1 MADRDPTVYIV
12 DDDEAMRHSL
22 SWLMKTVGLNCEAY
36 EAAQQ
41 FLEQY
46 EPKGPGCLILDVRMP
61 KTTGLALL
69 DLMRERNLGLP
80 VIVVSG
86 HADVYTAVRAMKAGA
101 IDFLEKPFSQQ
112 QLLELVHKALAQ
124 DAQRRY
130 QQAECEECLALL
142 ESLTER
148 ERAVMEKLVSGGLN
162 KTIAADLGLSQKTVE
177 AYRARLMEKLGA
189 KSPADVVRI
198 YLAASQLRTKTR

>member
-22 SWLMKTVGLNCEAY
+22 SWLMKTVGLNCLVFDS
-36 EAAQQ
+36 AQP

-46 EPKGPGCLILDVRMP
+46 QPEAPGCLILDVRMP
-61 KTTGLALL
+61 KTSGLALL
-69 DLMRERNLGLP
+69 DSLRERNVNLP

-86 HADVYTAVRAMKAGA
+86 HADVYSAVRAMKAGA

-112 QLLELVHKALAQ
+112 QLIELVHKALAQ
-124 DAQRRY
+124 DTQRRY

-142 ESLTER
+142 ESLTDR
-148 ERAVMEKLVSGGLN
+148 ERAVMEKLVAGGLN

-198 YLAASQLRTKTR
+198 FLAASQLKAQRK

>member
-1 MADRDPTVYIV
+1 MAGRDPTVYIV

-22 SWLMKTVGLNCEAY
+22 SWLMKTVGLNCRAFES
-36 EAAQQ
+36 AQQ
-41 FLEQY
+41 FLEEY
-46 EPKGPGCLILDVRMP
+46 RPGEPGCLILDVRMP

-69 DLMRERNLGLP
+69 DTLRERDASLP

-112 QLLELVHKALAQ
+112 QLIELVHKALAQ
-124 DAQRRY
+124 DAERRY
-130 QQAECEECLALL
+130 QQAECEKCLALL
-142 ESLTER
+142 ESLTDR
-148 ERAVMEKLVSGGLN
+148 ERDVLEKVVAGGLN
-162 KTIAADLGLSQKTVE
+162 KTIAAELGLRQKTVE

-198 YLAASQLRTKTR
+198 FLAASQLKKQRK

>member
-1 MADRDPTVYIV
+1 MAGRDPVVYVV

-22 SWLMKTVGLNCEAY
+22 SWLMKSVGLNCRTFDSV
-36 EAAQQ
+36 QP
-41 FLEQY
+41 FLDACRPED
-46 EPKGPGCLILDVRMP
+46 PGCLILDVRMP
-61 KTTGLALL
+61 GTTGLALL
-69 DLMRERNLGLP
+69 DSLRERNIALP

-112 QLLELVHKALAQ
+112 QLIELVQKALAQ
-124 DAQRRY
+124 DAERRY

-142 ESLTER
+142 ESLTDR
-148 ERAVMEKLVSGGLN
+148 ERAVMEKLVAGGLN
-162 KTIAADLGLSQKTVE
+162 KTIAADLGISQKTVE

-198 YLAASQLRTKTR
+198 YLAASQLRTQRQ